1 MPHVDG
7 IVSPAK
13 TSNHLSYADALGREC
28 ARLNAVLEAL
38 PELLCSP
45 SPITIRDFEERCG
58 MSKIEVLL
66 GGWEKVIDTINEAIR
81 VKNENL
87 LLTKQFDSLREAI
100 YNAVEGAVRP
110 LRDSRVNDLLLDS
123 DTPV

>member
-1 MPHVDG
+1 L
-7 IVSPAK
+7 
-13 TSNHLSYADALGREC
+13 T
-28 ARLNAVLEAL
+28 AVIAAL
-38 PELLCSP
+38 PSLLCST
-45 SPITIRDFEERCG
+45 SPITIRDFEEKCG

-66 GGWEKVIDTINEAIR
+66 GGWEKVIDTINESIR

-100 YNAVEGAVRP
+100 YNAVEGALRP
-110 LRDSRVNDLLLDS
+110 LRDNRVNDLLFDS

>member
-1 MPHVDG
+1 
-7 IVSPAK
+7 
-13 TSNHLSYADALGREC
+13 
-28 ARLNAVLEAL
+28 
-38 PELLCSP
+38 
-45 SPITIRDFEERCG
+45 

-66 GGWEKVIDTINEAIR
+66 GGWEKVIDTINESIR

-100 YNAVEGAVRP
+100 YNAVEGALRP
-110 LRDSRVNDLLLDS
+110 LRDNRVNDLLFDS